1 MIAASVR
8 IHEEHSMTEKLDL
21 WKYGVDTTRPS
32 IARAYDVV
40 LKGKDNFEVDRAF
53 VDEIVKVVPEIYDVA
68 TYNRQMLGRGVRFLS
83 SQGITQFIDLGSGLP
98 TVENTH
104 HVAQRANP
112 EAHVVYV
119 DNDPMVLAHGRALLA
134 ENERTGV
141 VTSDLRD
148 PAAILADPAVTELI
162 DFDRPV
168 GVMLVGILHHLHDDE
183 DPRGIVEAYMAGV
196 PSGSYLFITHF
207 CSATQDARDAEEK
220 FLALLGTG
228 RFRTPE
234 EITAFFDGFDLVE
247 PKVVPLPL
255 WRPEEPVPDVLTVG
269 QRLMYGGIARKP

>member
-1 MIAASVR
+1 
-8 IHEEHSMTEKLDL
+8 MTDKSDL
-21 WKYGVDTTRPS
+21 WANGIDTTRPS

-40 LKGKDNFEVDRAF
+40 LNGKDNFEVDRAF
-53 VDEIVKVVPEIYDVA
+53 VAEIVKVVPEIYDVA
-68 TYNRQMLGRGVRFLS
+68 TYNRQILGRGVRFLAER
-83 SQGITQFIDLGSGLP
+83 GIAQFIDLGSGLP

-112 EAHVVYV
+112 ESHVVYV
-119 DNDPMVLAHGRALLA
+119 DNDPMVLAHGRAILA
-134 ENERTGV
+134 ENDRTGV

-148 PAAILADPAVTELI
+148 PATILADETVKRLI
-162 DFDRPV
+162 DLDRPV
-168 GVMLVGILHHLHDDE
+168 GLMLVGILHHLHDSE
-183 DPRGIVEAYMAGV
+183 DPKGIVEAYMAAI

-207 CSATQDARDAEEK
+207 CSATQDARDAEQK

-234 EITAFFDGFDLVE
+234 EITGFFDGFELLE
-247 PKVVPLPL
+247 PGVVPLPL
-255 WRPEEPVPDVLTVG
+255 WRPDESVPEVLSVG

>member
-1 MIAASVR
+1 
-8 IHEEHSMTEKLDL
+8 MTDKSDL
-21 WKYGVDTTRPS
+21 WANGIDTTRPS

-40 LKGKDNFEVDRAF
+40 LNGKDNFEVDRAF
-53 VDEIVKVVPEIYDVA
+53 VAEIVKVVPEIYDVA
-68 TYNRQMLGRGVRFLS
+68 TYNRQILGRGVRFLAER
-83 SQGITQFIDLGSGLP
+83 GITQFIDLGSGLP

-112 EAHVVYV
+112 ESHVVYV
-119 DNDPMVLAHGRALLA
+119 DNDPMVLAHGRAILS
-134 ENERTGV
+134 ENDGTGV

-148 PAAILADPAVTELI
+148 PAAILGDETVKRLI
-162 DFDRPV
+162 DLDRPV
-168 GVMLVGILHHLHDDE
+168 GLMLVGILHHLHDGE
-183 DPRGIVEAYMAGV
+183 DPKGIVEAYMAAL

-207 CSATQDARDAEEK
+207 CSATQDARDAEKK

-234 EITAFFDGFDLVE
+234 EITGFFDGFELLE
-247 PKVVPLPL
+247 PGVVPLPL
-255 WRPEEPVPDVLTVG
+255 WRPDDTVPEVLSVG

>member
-1 MIAASVR
+1 MGDNFDA
-8 IHEEHSMTEKLDL
+8 
-21 WKYGVDTTRPS
+21 WKAGIDTTRPS

-40 LKGKDNFEVDRAF
+40 LNGKDNFEVDRAF
-53 VDEIVKVVPEIYDVA
+53 VAEIVKVVPEIYDVA
-68 TYNRQMLGRGVRFLS
+68 TYNRQILGRGVRFMIDE
-83 SQGITQFIDLGSGLP
+83 GVTQFIDLGSGLP

-112 EAHVVYV
+112 QARVVYV

-134 ENERTGV
+134 ENENTAV
-141 VTSDLRD
+141 VTSDLRE
-148 PAAILADPAVTELI
+148 PAAILADPAVRKII

-183 DPRGIVEAYMAGV
+183 DPKGIVEAYMAAV
-196 PSGSYLFITHF
+196 PPGSHLFITHF
-207 CSATQDARDAEEK
+207 CDSSQEARDAEQK

-234 EITAFFDGFDLVE
+234 EITAFFDGFELLE
-247 PKVVPLPL
+247 PGVVPLPL
-255 WRPEEPVPDVLTVG
+255 WRPDGEVPRRLTVG
-269 QRLMYGGIARKP
+269 QRLMYGGIARKR

>member
-1 MIAASVR
+1 MGDNFDVR
-8 IHEEHSMTEKLDL
+8 NAGI
-21 WKYGVDTTRPS
+21 DTTRPS

-40 LKGKDNFEVDRAF
+40 LNGKDNFEVDRAF
-53 VDEIVKVVPEIYDVA
+53 VAEIVKVVPEIYDVA
-68 TYNRQMLGRGVRFLS
+68 TYNRQILGRGVRFMCAE
-83 SQGITQFIDLGSGLP
+83 GVTQFIDLGSGLP

-112 EAHVVYV
+112 RARVVYV

-134 ENERTGV
+134 ENANTGV

-148 PAAILADPAVTELI
+148 PAAILADPSVRELI

-183 DPRGIVEAYMAGV
+183 DPKGIVEAYMEAV
-196 PSGSYLFITHF
+196 PPGSHLFITHF
-207 CSATQDARDAEEK
+207 CDSSEEARDAEKK

-234 EITAFFDGFDLVE
+234 EITAFFDGYELLE
-247 PKVVPLPL
+247 PGVVPLPL
-255 WRPEEPVPDVLTVG
+255 WRPDGPVPQHLTVG
-269 QRLMYGGIARKP
+269 QRLMYGGIARKR

>member
-1 MIAASVR
+1 MDDKWHEWKAS
-8 IHEEHSMTEKLDL
+8 I
-21 WKYGVDTTRPS
+21 DTTRPS

-40 LKGKDNFEVDRAF
+40 LNGKDNFEVDRAF
-53 VDEIVKVVPEIYDVA
+53 VAEIVKVVPEIYDVA
-68 TYNRQMLGRGVRFLS
+68 TYNREILGRGVRFMAG
-83 SQGITQFIDLGSGLP
+83 QGITQFIDLGSGLP

-112 EAHVVYV
+112 ESRVVYV

-134 ENERTGV
+134 EDDRTAV
-141 VTSDLRD
+141 LTTDLRD
-148 PAAILADPAVTELI
+148 PSAILADPAVRKLI

-183 DPRGIVEAYMAGV
+183 DPRGIIERYMAAV
-196 PSGSYLFITHF
+196 PSGSYLFVTHF
-207 CSATQDARDAEEK
+207 CDSSQDARDAEKK

-234 EITAFFDGFDLVE
+234 EITAFFDGFELLD
-247 PKVVPLPL
+247 PGVVPLPL
-255 WRPEEPVPDVLTVG
+255 WRPDGPTPKDLTVG
-269 QRLMYGGIARKP
+269 QRLMYGGLARKP